1 MYCFQV
7 FYFHLTNKTEEF
19 LLNYEVDI
27 FDIKY
32 YINTNNNL
40 GSLTETRGHIIKEV
54 NKFIKRYL
62 SKMYNPDTMSKYLFV
77 IIIIQFIYAFSSQ
90 NKADFL
96 KEFLYQNINNFL
108 HQKLITNLDLSISH
122 VYNLIILYF

>member
-32 YINTNNNL
+32 YINANNNL
-40 GSLTETRGHIIKEV
+40 GSLTETRGHMIKEV

-62 SKMYNPDTMSKYLFV
+62 SKMYNLDTMSKYLFV
-77 IIIIQFIYAFSSQ
+77 ITIIQFIYAFSSQ
-90 NKADFL
+90 NKVDFL

-108 HQKLITNLDLSISH
+108 RQKLITNLDLKEAFLMFIT
-122 VYNLIILYF
+122 

>member
-32 YINTNNNL
+32 YINANNNL
-40 GSLTETRGHIIKEV
+40 GSLIETRGHMIKEV
-54 NKFIKRYL
+54 NTFIKRYL

-77 IIIIQFIYAFSSQ
+77 IIIIQFIYAFSS
-90 NKADFL
+90 KL
-96 KEFLYQNINNFL
+96 KQ
-108 HQKLITNLDLSISH
+108 IS
-122 VYNLIILYF
+122 

>member
-1 MYCFQV
+1 MYCFQE

-32 YINTNNNL
+32 YINANNNL
-40 GSLTETRGHIIKEV
+40 DSLTETRGHMIKEV

-62 SKMYNPDTMSKYLFV
+62 SKMYNPDTMS
-77 IIIIQFIYAFSSQ
+77 
-90 NKADFL
+90 
-96 KEFLYQNINNFL
+96 
-108 HQKLITNLDLSISH
+108 
-122 VYNLIILYF
+122 

>member
-1 MYCFQV
+1 MV
-7 FYFHLTNKTEEF
+7 
-19 LLNYEVDI
+19 

-32 YINTNNNL
+32 YINAHNNL
-40 GSLTETRGHIIKEV
+40 GSMTETRGHMIKEV

-62 SKMYNPDTMSKYLFV
+62 SKIYNPDTMSKYLFV

-96 KEFLYQNINNFL
+96 KEFLY
-108 HQKLITNLDLSISH
+108 
-122 VYNLIILYF
+122 